1 MKRFNISVAIIVA
14 LFSAGCYAQEKTSKE
29 NIIATET
36 ASVSQKMPFWC
47 ELLHRTYSK
56 EDCNICLS
64 PLSAQM
70 AIAMAAIGAEGET
83 QQQMYSTI
91 GNSINE
97 DAKDIIARF
106 DEENGRCE
114 LNLANS
120 IWINDKLSVKQD
132 FIDKNKSI
140 YNAEV
145 NTITFDKYAK
155 NIINNW
161 CSDNTKGKINEIIDE
176 IDKSDMMYLINAL
189 YFKSPWLTP
198 FEADLTKR
206 KSFTTAEDKVVTVD
220 MMKKVLKTQY
230 YIDDTIQMATLPFE
244 DGFEMVFVLPRYKKS
259 IEDAID
265 HLATQYKNCTDNME
279 TYEIALFLPKFKTEF
294 SIYMRDILYAMGMER
309 AFGCEAQFGNISGT
323 QLYIDNI
330 IQKTYIGVDEDGA
343 EAAAVTAVTMRC
355 GAMPPQD
362 VKRAT
367 MMLDRPFIYAIKDRV
382 TDTMIFVG
390 TVGNPNKK

>member
-145 NTITFDKYAK
+145 NTIPFDKYAK

-367 MMLDRPFIYAIKDRV
+367 MMLDRPFIYAIRDRV

>member
-1 MKRFNISVAIIVA
+1 MKKILAILLTMLMLFAFTGTTVMADEKSDDIVVLYTNDVHTYIDGTISYDVI
-14 LFSAGCYAQEKTSKE
+14 
-29 NIIATET
+29 
-36 ASVSQKMPFWC
+36 
-47 ELLHRTYSK
+47 
-56 EDCNICLS
+56 
-64 PLSAQM
+64 
-70 AIAMAAIGAEGET
+70 AAI
-83 QQQMYSTI
+83 
-91 GNSINE
+91 
-97 DAKDIIARF
+97 
-106 DEENGRCE
+106 
-114 LNLANS
+114 
-120 IWINDKLSVKQD
+120 
-132 FIDKNKSI
+132 
-140 YNAEV
+140 
-145 NTITFDKYAK
+145 
-155 NIINNW
+155 
-161 CSDNTKGKINEIIDE
+161 
-176 IDKSDMMYLINAL
+176 
-189 YFKSPWLTP
+189 
-198 FEADLTKR
+198 
-206 KSFTTAEDKVVTVD
+206 
-220 MMKKVLKTQY
+220 KKVLKTQY

-355 GAMPPQD
+355 GALPPQD

-367 MMLDRPFIYAIKDRV
+367 MMLDRPFIYAIRDRV

>member
-1 MKRFNISVAIIVA
+1 MKRFNIVFAIMVA
-14 LFSAGCYAQEKTSKE
+14 LFSAGCYAQENTSKE
-29 NIIATET
+29 NIVAAEK
-36 ASVSQKMPFWC
+36 ANASQKMPFWC

-56 EDCNICLS
+56 EESNICLS

-70 AIAMAAIGAEGET
+70 AIAMAVIGAEGET
-83 QQQMYSTI
+83 QQQMYNTI

-97 DAKDIIARF
+97 KAKDITARF

-145 NTITFDKYAK
+145 NNITFDKHAK
-155 NIINNW
+155 KEINDW
-161 CSDNTKGKINEIIDE
+161 CSNNTKGKIIEIIDE
-176 IDKSDMMYLINAL
+176 VDKSDMMYLINAL

-244 DGFEMVFVLPRYKKS
+244 GRFEMVFVLPRYKKS
-259 IEDAID
+259 IQDAIG

-279 TYEIALFLPKFKTEF
+279 TYEVALSLPKFKTEF
-294 SIYMRDILYAMGMER
+294 SIYMRDMLYAMGMEK
-309 AFGCEAQFGNISGT
+309 AFRVDAEFGKISDT
-323 QLYIDNI
+323 PLYIDNI

-355 GAMPPQD
+355 GAFPRKEKQ
-362 VKRAT
+362 AT
-367 MMLDRPFIYAIKDRV
+367 MTFDRPFIYAIRDIV
-382 TDTMIFVG
+382 TDTMIFIG
-390 TVGNPNKK
+390 TVGDPTKQ